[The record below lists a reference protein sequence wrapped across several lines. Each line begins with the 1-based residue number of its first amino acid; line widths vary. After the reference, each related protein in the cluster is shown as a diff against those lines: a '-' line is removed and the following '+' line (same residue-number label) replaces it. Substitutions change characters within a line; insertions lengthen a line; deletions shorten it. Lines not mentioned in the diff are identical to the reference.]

1 MSVDQNNVIPYSQ
14 SLKCRFILVFG
25 MIGSIT
31 TTSQFLYLIFTDPV
45 PNTSFFYALCFA
57 APLLYITTYFAYKKK
72 PLAAS
77 YLALF
82 VSILGCFAAL
92 NLIFAAFL
100 TMIMIFVFSAIFIS
114 IRQDQMVIFYLS
126 MILSAVIKILV
137 ELKVFS
143 ISFIPHSSL
152 DNESILFICM
162 FLFSVFTYAFIVNY
176 LINRGLQSS
185 EKLIDTSAQLEETLK
200 VKDQLITLIS
210 HDLKNPIGNISMI
223 ANEIQRKTLPIT
235 PEVLDML
242 KDTSTKASN
251 LIENLTRWSVVKQ
264 DETMVRKE
272 IFNLHECI
280 QENIDLL
287 NIMSRQKQIAII
299 NNCHNK
305 ADVNADRSMISTV
318 IRNLLSNAIKYS
330 HDKGKIEIETEINK
344 DYISTSIQDFGVG
357 LTAEHQNKLF
367 QNHKG
372 YASVPGTSNE
382 KGSGLGLL
390 ISKDFVTLNGGEI
403 GVESELGKGSRFWF
417 SFPKSITAE

>member
-1 MSVDQNNVIPYSQ
+1 MSIDQNNVIPYSQ

-25 MIGSIT
+25 MIGSVT
-31 TTSQFLYLIFTDPV
+31 TTSQFLYLIITDPV
-45 PNTSFFYALCFA
+45 PNTAFFYTLCFA
-57 APLLYITTYFAYKKK
+57 APLLYITTYFAYKKR
-72 PLAAS
+72 PLTAS
-77 YLALF
+77 YLAMI

-114 IRQDQMVIFYLS
+114 IRRDQMVIFYLS
-126 MILSAVIKILV
+126 MISSAVIKILV

-318 IRNLLSNAIKYS
+318 VRNLVSNAIKYS
-330 HDKGKIEIETEINK
+330 HDNGKIEIETEINK

-357 LTAEHQNKLF
+357 LTAEHRNKLF
-367 QNHKG
+367 QNHKE

-417 SFPKSITAE
+417 SIPVSRNS

>member
-1 MSVDQNNVIPYSQ
+1 MLEMLVSSCIVYQKSMLSTITPQKYC
-14 SLKCRFILVFG
+14 LIL
-25 MIGSIT
+25 
-31 TTSQFLYLIFTDPV
+31 
-45 PNTSFFYALCFA
+45 
-57 APLLYITTYFAYKKK
+57 
-72 PLAAS
+72 
-77 YLALF
+77 
-82 VSILGCFAAL
+82 
-92 NLIFAAFL
+92 
-100 TMIMIFVFSAIFIS
+100 FSAIFIS

-137 ELKVFS
+137 ELKIFS

-162 FLFSVFTYAFIVNY
+162 FLFSVFTYAFIVNF

-287 NIMSRQKQIAII
+287 NIMSRQKQIEII

-330 HDKGKIEIETEINK
+330 HDNGKIEIETEINK

-403 GVESELGKGSRFWF
+403 GVESEFGKGSRFWF
-417 SFPKSITAE
+417 SIPVSRNS

>member
-1 MSVDQNNVIPYSQ
+1 MSADHLEKTPYSIV
-14 SLKCRFILVFG
+14 LKCRFILVFG
-25 MIGSIT
+25 MIGSVT
-31 TTSQFLYLIFTDPV
+31 TTSQFLYLIITDPV

-57 APLLYITTYFAYKKK
+57 APLLYITTYFAYKKR

-77 YLALF
+77 YLALI

-185 EKLIDTSAQLEETLK
+185 EKLMDTSAQLEETLK

-272 IFNLHECI
+272 IFNLYECI

-287 NIMSRQKQIAII
+287 NIMSSQKQIEII
-299 NNCHNK
+299 NNCNK
-305 ADVNADRSMISTV
+305 EADVKADRSMISTV
-318 IRNLLSNAIKYS
+318 IRNLVSNAIKYS
-330 HDKGKIEIETEINK
+330 HDKSKIEIDSTIK
-344 DYISTSIQDFGVG
+344 SAYIHTSIHDFGVG
-357 LTAEHQNKLF
+357 LTPEHQRKLF
-367 QNHKG
+367 LDNKD
-372 YASVPGTSNE
+372 YNSIPGTSNE
-382 KGSGLGLL
+382 KGSGLGLI
-390 ISKDFVTLNGGEI
+390 ISKDFVDLNGGNI
-403 GVESELGKGSRFWF
+403 GVESKIGKGSTFWF
-417 SFPKSITAE
+417 SIPIAENNK